1 MHIPSQ
7 CKIMRI
13 RYISRIV
20 LRGESKIPC
29 FLFGKKA
36 DVSNIHTA
44 EKWEYNARFS
54 TGKRKRTGTLSGA
67 EPFLIKGTSQAT
79 QAWET
84 AAKYHR

>member
-29 FLFGKKA
+29 LLFGKKA

-44 EKWEYNARFS
+44 EKREYNTRFS
-54 TGKRKRTGTLSGA
+54 IGKRKRTATLSRA
-67 EPFLIKGTSQAT
+67 KPFLIKGTSQTT
-79 QAWET
+79 QAWEM